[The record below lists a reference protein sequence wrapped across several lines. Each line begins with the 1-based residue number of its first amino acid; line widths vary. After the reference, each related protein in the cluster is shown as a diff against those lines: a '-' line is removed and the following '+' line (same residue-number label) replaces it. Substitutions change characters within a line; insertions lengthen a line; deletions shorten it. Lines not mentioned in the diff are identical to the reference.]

1 MPQRVRVT
9 DAAALPASYT
19 PQQLQPGDY
28 ARVIHP
34 PYLDAAEARELA
46 AQLLAWLDEHHQV
59 DPDMM
64 VSLTPSGEE
73 RPCERSS

>member
-19 PQQLQPGDY
+19 PWQLKPGDY
-28 ARVIHP
+28 ARVVHP

-46 AQLLAWLDEHHQV
+46 AQLLAWLDTHHPV
-59 DPDMM
+59 CPD
-64 VSLTPSGEE
+64 TAFTIPAAAAN
-73 RPCERSS
+73 PPD

>member
-1 MPQRVRVT
+1 MPQGVRVT

-28 ARVIHP
+28 IRVIHP

-46 AQLLAWLDEHHQV
+46 AQLLAWLDEYHQV
-59 DPDMM
+59 DPDTAFTIPAAAA
-64 VSLTPSGEE
+64 SPPG
-73 RPCERSS
+73 